1 MAMANLSLYGPF
13 TWVQP
18 RGQNGLL
25 PGGEHD
31 WFGADFSGNPVVWE
45 VTAHPI
51 RAVGVAE
58 LAVINLRTFQ
68 ASSGPPGINFTVR
81 NVGSVGVSFYNVY
94 ISGVGF

>member
-1 MAMANLSLYGPF
+1 MANLSLYGPF
-13 TWVQP
+13 LWAQP

-25 PGGEHD
+25 PGEAHD
-31 WFGADFSGNPVVWE
+31 WFGADFPGNPVVWQ
-45 VTAHPI
+45 VTALAI
-51 RAVGVAE
+51 RDVGVAE

-68 ASSGPPGINFTVR
+68 ASSGQPGINFTVR